1 MVLIN
6 VVIGLVQEYRS
17 GQALKAL
24 NSFNVP
30 QAQLLRDGVVT
41 MHPAS
46 ELVPGDM
53 VILDVRA
60 REEKRREKQTVE
72 REKERGTA
80 RAGVFD
86 AATLLILFFCLF
98 VLSFLFPQFC
108 RRVPTSPLIFVCC
121 RCRSLRRS
129 RRF

>member
-1 MVLIN
+1 MQLFVVLIN

-53 VILDVRA
+53 VILDVRVGG
-60 REEKRREKQTVE
+60 KQMA
-72 REKERGTA
+72 KEQRDV
-80 RAGVFD
+80 GVGEG
-86 AATLLILFFCLF
+86 L
-98 VLSFLFPQFC
+98 V
-108 RRVPTSPLIFVCC
+108 
-121 RCRSLRRS
+121 
-129 RRF
+129 